1 MNHTRA
7 VLMDIDGT
15 LLASADAQADS
26 WLRVLQDFGY
36 PVKYGQVRARVG
48 MGQDRLLH
56 ELCGISEESPRARRM
71 VEIRELLLRSRY
83 LPKLEVSA
91 HVREFL
97 LRLSQEDREV
107 MVATSASRSEA
118 MALLGHAQLLTGFDH
133 VVCREDAQQT
143 KPAADVVRAALDRSG
158 IRPENAIFIASS
170 PYDLAAAH
178 AAHVPSIALRSGG
191 WPDSTMLDALETYD
205 DLGQLLARF
214 DSSPLAADASAPAVP
229 KAFLWREPALWPA
242 AAHAKNPHAA

>member
-36 PVKYGQVRARVG
+36 AVKYGQVRARVG
-48 MGQDRLLH
+48 MGQDRLLR
-56 ELCGISEESPRARRM
+56 ELCGISEESPRALRM
-71 VEIRELLLRSRY
+71 LAIRELLLRSRY

-91 HVREFL
+91 HVHEFL
-97 LRLSQEDREV
+97 ARVSQGGREV
-107 MVATSASRSEA
+107 IIATSVSRSEA
-118 MALLGHAQLLTGFDH
+118 MALLGHAQLLTDFDY

-143 KPAADVVRAALDRSG
+143 KPAADVVHAALNRSG
-158 IRPENAIFIASS
+158 IRPENALFIASS

-178 AAHVPSIALRSGG
+178 GAHVPSIALRSGG
-191 WPDSTMLDALETYD
+191 WPDSALLDASDIYD
-205 DLGQLLARF
+205 DLPQLLAQF
-214 DSSPLAADASAPAVP
+214 DSSPLASDASVPALP
-229 KAFLWREPALWPA
+229 KSFMWREPALWSDR
-242 AAHAKNPHAA
+242 KSTRLNS